1 MEKDTKIKMICKH
14 NAGILKYLALAMCAV
29 FVCTFCVIFI
39 DQAKCAEIV
48 DRIAAVVNDDIIILS
63 ELNQKLK
70 PFADRIKALGYPPE
84 KEREMLFKVR
94 SDILDQLIDRKL
106 ADQEIKRFNITVSEK
121 ETDNTIERVKEA
133 SSYTDEELREEL
145 AKQGLGMEEYRK
157 GIEEQILR
165 AKLVNFEIKSKIV
178 ITKED
183 IKSYYEKHRNEY
195 CGEKKIRLKNIIMNV
210 PNFADEAV
218 EKAIY
223 KKMVAVMAKLKA
235 GEPFEMVVRD
245 CPATSK
251 SGELGIFGINELSP
265 QLQEAIKGLKA
276 GECTSVLDTDY
287 GYQIFYI
294 SEIVD
299 AVEKSLEEVSPEIEE
314 KLYNEIVD
322 EKYRSWLDELYKRSY
337 IKIIK

>member
-1 MEKDTKIKMICKH
+1 MICKH
-14 NAGILKYLALAMCAV
+14 NAGTLKCLSLLMCAV

-39 DQAKCAEIV
+39 DQAKCAEVV
-48 DRIAAVVNDDIIILS
+48 DRIVAVVNDDIIILS
-63 ELNQKLK
+63 ELNQMLK
-70 PFADRIKALGYPPE
+70 PFADRVKALGYPPE

-94 SDILDQLIDRKL
+94 SDILEQLIDRKL

-121 ETDNTIERVKEA
+121 EIDNAIERVKEA

-145 AKQGLGMEEYRK
+145 NKQGLCMEEYRK

-178 ITKED
+178 ITRED
-183 IKSYYEKHRNEY
+183 VKSYYEKHRDEY
-195 CGEKKIRLKNIIMNV
+195 CGEKKFRLKNIIMNV
-210 PNFADEAV
+210 PNFADEAGK
-218 EKAIY
+218 KAIY
-223 KKMVAVMAKLKA
+223 KKMGAVLARLKA
-235 GEPFEMVVRD
+235 GEPFETVARD
-245 CPATSK
+245 CLASSK

-265 QLQEAIKGLKA
+265 QLQGAIKGLKA

-299 AVEKSLEEVSPEIEE
+299 AVEKSLEEVLPEIEE

-322 EKYRSWLDELYKRSY
+322 EKYRSWLDEIYKRSH

>member
-1 MEKDTKIKMICKH
+1 MICKH
-14 NAGILKYLALAMCAV
+14 NAEILKYLAQLAMCAV
-29 FVCTFCVIFI
+29 FVCTFCFIFI
-39 DQAKCAEIV
+39 NQAKCAEVV
-48 DRIAAVVNDDIIILS
+48 DRIVAVVNDDIIILS
-63 ELNQKLK
+63 ELDQTLK
-70 PFADRIKALGYPPE
+70 PFASRLKELGHPPE

-94 SDILDQLIDRKL
+94 SDILNQLVDRKL

-121 ETDNTIERVKEA
+121 EIDNAVERIKET

-145 AKQGLGMEEYRK
+145 TVQGLGMEEYRESIK
-157 GIEEQILR
+157 EQILR
-165 AKLVNFEIKSKIV
+165 AKLINWEIKSKIV

-183 IKSYYEKHRNEY
+183 VKSYYEKHRDEY
-195 CGEKKIRLKNIIMNV
+195 CREKKFRLKNIIMNV
-210 PNFADEAV
+210 SNLADEV
-218 EKAIY
+218 KKKTIY
-223 KKMVAVMAKLKA
+223 KKMNAVLVRLKA
-235 GEPFEMVVRD
+235 GEPFEMVARD
-245 CPATSK
+245 CLASSK

-299 AVEKSLEEVSPEIEE
+299 AAEKSLEDVLPDIEE
-314 KLYNEIVD
+314 KLYNKIVD
-322 EKYRSWLDELYKRSY
+322 EKYRSWLDELYKRSH